1 MRKNGLPF
9 CAICSRNI
17 QKRRA
22 NCGGVAEGAKPAR
35 FAVLPRPQSK
45 TCGAGSGGRANFPAS
60 EFQEYLPA
68 GSSGALSGRCQSA
81 GFLLMPLCAQAK
93 TKKWICPQK
102 RPPLPYM
109 PPGMVLGPIYLIDKG
124 RRRKRVWRKEGVCVG
139 RPERRRST
147 QMQNC
152 FSSREIASNFWPS
165 RTYGLRLLAS
175 MRASLAARLL
185 PGLAGFPSL
194 CLLHALPAFQTACMT
209 ASSPIMT
216 TA

>member
-1 MRKNGLPF
+1 MPE
-9 CAICSRNI
+9 
-17 QKRRA
+17 A
-22 NCGGVAEGAKPAR
+22 NCFCEKMVCLFAR
-35 FAVLPRPQSK
+35 FAAETFKKGAQTAVEWRKAQNRRVLRFCRGPNQRLAALRL
-45 TCGAGSGGRANFPAS
+45 AGERTS
-60 EFQEYLPA
+60 LPA
-68 GSSGALSGRCQSA
+68 NLKNSRIFASWQRRGALRRCQSA

-165 RTYGLRLLAS
+165 RTYGLR
-175 MRASLAARLL
+175 SLAFMRVSLDARLL
-185 PGLAGFPSL
+185 P
-194 CLLHALPAFQTACMT
+194 
-209 ASSPIMT
+209 
-216 TA
+216 